1 METGTD
7 SASRKVCG
15 VRGGER
21 WALQRKAGCCEE
33 GRAQWVLQAVNGAH
47 RTSRGVAG
55 TRAPGLTA
63 DTGEKAV
70 QRSEGEDSEPRI
82 L

>member
-1 METGTD
+1 M
-7 SASRKVCG
+7 
-15 VRGGER
+15 
-21 WALQRKAGCCEE
+21 
-33 GRAQWVLQAVNGAH
+33 LQAVNGAH